1 MGIEPTRP
9 AWKAGV
15 LPLNYT
21 RVPYML
27 TGTVGI
33 SLPQKPENRGPD
45 HPPPDGRFV
54 QQRESRHAA
63 DREAETTTYGTTSFS
78 GLVPLNDT
86 PPFRGFPQNSGG
98 VALVPQS
105 NRYQQALSFPVC
117 WLSGIHFT
125 RPTDTIFRQCPRYGA
140 ACLVCI
146 QSASKSNHVGLIS
159 GRCRMSRCKIGR
171 DHGGLVMKKSASAF
185 LIERASIV

>member
-27 TGTVGI
+27 TGAVGI

-63 DREAETTTYGTTSFS
+63 DREAETATYVTTSFS
-78 GLVPLNDT
+78 GRL
-86 PPFRGFPQNSGG
+86 PQNSGG

-105 NRYQQALSFPVC
+105 NRYQQALSFPV
-117 WLSGIHFT
+117 
-125 RPTDTIFRQCPRYGA
+125 
-140 ACLVCI
+140 
-146 QSASKSNHVGLIS
+146 
-159 GRCRMSRCKIGR
+159 
-171 DHGGLVMKKSASAF
+171 
-185 LIERASIV
+185 

>member
-86 PPFRGFPQNSGG
+86 PPFRGLLQMVQGVTGGKSPTKKTAGHSLSRYRPVTFSGPLAAG
-98 VALVPQS
+98 LGLYSSQSSVPEQ
-105 NRYQQALSFPVC
+105 
-117 WLSGIHFT
+117 T
-125 RPTDTIFRQCPRYGA
+125 
-140 ACLVCI
+140 
-146 QSASKSNHVGLIS
+146 
-159 GRCRMSRCKIGR
+159 
-171 DHGGLVMKKSASAF
+171 
-185 LIERASIV
+185 